1 MKNSYVRGKKI
12 LLTAY
17 VFALSA
23 GCSLVSAQAYP
34 TKPITIFVAFAPGG
48 AGDLL
53 ARRVAQKMSENMGQP
68 VMIENRPGAGAA
80 AAAVVVAK
88 SPPDGHTLLLTG
100 NGTAISSVLFKSLP
114 YSLPRDF
121 KHVSSLASFDLALIT
136 IGQSEFKSSANIIT
150 FAKANPGKLNIG
162 TPRIG
167 STQHLAAELF
177 KSMAGIDAV
186 IVPYKSTGEMI
197 TALRA
202 NDVQLAFEIVPPIL
216 GQIAS
221 KTVKLLAVASAKRFP
236 GFPEAP
242 TLAESGVPGFEATSW
257 AGISVPAKTPNE
269 LVNRLAKEIDSA
281 VASPD
286 VQASLQSMGFLASAS
301 SPEQM
306 TQRITLDA
314 AKWKAVILKAGIP
327 LQ

>member
-1 MKNSYVRGKKI
+1 MKYASICGKVT
-12 LLTAY
+12 LLSFLATA
-17 VFALSA
+17 FMAQ
-23 GCSLVSAQAYP
+23 CTLVNAQPYP
-34 TKPITIFVAFAPGG
+34 TKPVTLVVAFAPGG

-88 SPPDGHTLLLTG
+88 SQPDGHTLLLTG
-100 NGTAISSVLFKSLP
+100 NGTAISSVLFKNLP
-114 YSLPRDF
+114 YSLSKDF
-121 KHVSSLASFDLALIT
+121 RHVSSLASFDLALIT
-136 IGQSEFKSSANIIT
+136 SGQSDFKTTASIVAY
-150 FAKANPGKLNIG
+150 AKANPGKLNIG

-221 KTVKLLAVASAKRFP
+221 KAVKLLAVASAKRFP
-236 GFPEAP
+236 GFPDTP
-242 TLAESGVPGFEATSW
+242 TMSESGVSGFEATSW
-257 AGISVPAKTPNE
+257 AGISVAVKTPDA
-269 LVNRLAKEIDSA
+269 VVTRLAKEIEIA
-281 VASPD
+281 VASSD
-286 VQASLQSMGFLASAS
+286 VQASLQAMGFQAGSS

-306 TQRITLDA
+306 TQRITMDA
-314 AKWKAVILKAGIP
+314 SKWKSVILRSGIP